1 MVDTPSVVV
10 CAQCEVHWYVAD
22 QAPKC
27 AATDHDHQRFD
38 LHLHRSVVVLLDG
51 IEVTAVSFDARDP
64 YARDRDPDFGLYLDA
79 QWDPPWPH
87 DHIDWPDFGIPSER
101 GQARPAGIGTSGCHD
116 CSSGIPPTWPPDD
129 GCGPRA
135 GPSQSVPG
143 RSPTPW
149 RLSCSRVIV
158 WGVAKPHD
166 WEALLVKGYE
176 PLKVA
181 QRIFR
186 WLPHDPRCKL
196 CLNPFG
202 GVGGKMIGL
211 LGHKPSRKNPNIC
224 QYCFDRLPTGGIEID
239 IGVVFADVRAST
251 ALGEQSDAT
260 TFAER
265 LNEFY
270 GTATKVL
277 IHNEGIVDK
286 LIGDEVMG
294 LFIQGIAGPE
304 YRRKA
309 AIAALELA
317 SQVAELPL
325 GVAANAGV
333 AFVGNVGSG
342 SVLDFTA
349 LGDAV
354 NVGAR
359 LQAHASPGEVVLA
372 ASLYPLIEAEYP
384 GGRPDRV
391 AIRGRDQQVDVV
403 VLTSPG

>member
-1 MVDTPSVVV
+1 M
-10 CAQCEVHWYVAD
+10 
-22 QAPKC
+22 
-27 AATDHDHQRFD
+27 
-38 LHLHRSVVVLLDG
+38 
-51 IEVTAVSFDARDP
+51 
-64 YARDRDPDFGLYLDA
+64 
-79 QWDPPWPH
+79 
-87 DHIDWPDFGIPSER
+87 
-101 GQARPAGIGTSGCHD
+101 
-116 CSSGIPPTWPPDD
+116 
-129 GCGPRA
+129 
-135 GPSQSVPG
+135 
-143 RSPTPW
+143 
-149 RLSCSRVIV
+149 
-158 WGVAKPHD
+158 AKTVD

-202 GVGGKMIGL
+202 GLGGKIVGL
-211 LGHKPSRKNPNIC
+211 VGRKPSRKNPNIC
-224 QYCFDRLPTGGIEID
+224 QACFDRLPTGGIEID

-251 ALGEQSDAT
+251 ALGERSDAT

-270 GTATKVL
+270 ATATKVL

-294 LFIQGIAGPE
+294 LFIQGVAGPE

-309 AIAALELA
+309 AVAALELA
-317 SQVAELPL
+317 SKVTELPL

-342 SVLDFTA
+342 TVLDFTA
-349 LGDAV
+349 LDDAV

-391 AIRGRDQQVDVV
+391 AIRGRDQHVDIV
-403 VLTSPG
+403 VLTPPRVSHGSPGRSRSQYCSVARNTRTGGKAAFGSSMKGS